1 MITDLTVFSPTS
13 QQQFYRKGS
22 LGNFDASITSL
33 SNLCLSEAITSLSA
47 AFWLERQS
55 CDRLSFHRPTVP
67 PEPLIKP
74 HLRGCPQPHLYFP
87 EIGHPSLVLVM
98 AQYPKYNLALRLAG
112 TIFQLLLIILP
123 FAIVLLCL
131 LNALFAIAIAIY
143 LVPLLAWGGSMAL
156 LALLLL
162 LVGGVWASF

>member
-1 MITDLTVFSPTS
+1 
-13 QQQFYRKGS
+13 
-22 LGNFDASITSL
+22 
-33 SNLCLSEAITSLSA
+33 
-47 AFWLERQS
+47 
-55 CDRLSFHRPTVP
+55 
-67 PEPLIKP
+67 
-74 HLRGCPQPHLYFP
+74 
-87 EIGHPSLVLVM
+87 M

-131 LNALFAIAIAIY
+131 LNALFAIAVAIY
-143 LVPLLAWGGSMAL
+143 LAPLLAWGGSMAL